1 MLNCWDEDPHPRP
14 RFSSLVQGLSDMLE
28 EEAGY
33 FNLSRSLSWKK
44 EPEQRSVASPAGPAL
59 LTIVEGGEEAE
70 EEGEGGEDG
79 EEVGGEDGEEDEGRV
94 GRKGVLERM
103 LSWRI
108 LPVVWRERTHIH
120 LLRISHLFK
129 KHIILF
135 TQPLRLTLIIIS
147 NKLIF

>member
-79 EEVGGEDGEEDEGRV
+79 EEVGGKDGEEDEGRV
-94 GRKGVLERM
+94 GRKGSTGEDVELEN
-103 LSWRI
+103 LASG
-108 LPVVWRERTHIH
+108 VEREDAHTPPEN
-120 LLRISHLFK
+120 ISSF
-129 KHIILF
+129 
-135 TQPLRLTLIIIS
+135 
-147 NKLIF
+147 